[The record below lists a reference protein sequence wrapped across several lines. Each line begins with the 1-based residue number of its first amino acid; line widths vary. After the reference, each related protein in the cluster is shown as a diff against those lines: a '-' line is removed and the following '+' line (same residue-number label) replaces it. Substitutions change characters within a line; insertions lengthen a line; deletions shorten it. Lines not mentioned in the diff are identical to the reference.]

1 MKKITVLLLVLASGC
16 VVSRGKYDD
25 LAAEHA
31 RTETQL
37 MEERDGRRKDVAGR
51 DETIARKEV
60 ELDQLRSQL
69 ATEQARS
76 KELAS
81 RAAKLEADLANMLK
95 DRTRLTSSVDEM
107 KVALAD
113 LNRRKAEADARIAEF
128 KDLISRFQKMIDAG
142 RLRVKIS
149 DGRMVVELA
158 TDVLFPS
165 GSAQLSKEGRAA
177 VMEVARV
184 LAGIPDRDF
193 QVEGHTDDVPIS
205 TAQYPSNWEL
215 ASARSTGVLKA
226 MIEAGMPAD
235 RISAAS
241 FGESR
246 PARPNDSAEGRA
258 ANRRIEIV
266 LIPDLA
272 SLPGFDELEAV
283 GGS

>member
-1 MKKITVLLLVLASGC
+1 MRRITVLVLVLTSGC

-25 LAAEHA
+25 LATEHA

-37 MEERDGRRKDVAGR
+37 AAERDAHRKDVEERDRMLAGAQGEIER
-51 DETIARKEV
+51 T
-60 ELDQLRSQL
+60 RSQL
-69 ATEQARS
+69 AAEQARA
-76 KELAS
+76 KELAD
-81 RAAKLEADLANMLK
+81 RAARLEADLAAMLK

-128 KDLISRFQKMIDAG
+128 KDLIRRFQKMIDAG
-142 RLRVKIS
+142 RLKVKIS

-165 GSAQLSKEGRAA
+165 GSAQLSKDGREA

-184 LAGIPDRDF
+184 LAGIPDRAF

-205 TAQYPSNWEL
+205 TKQYPSNWEL
-215 ASARSTGVLKA
+215 ASARATGVLKA
-226 MIEAGMPAD
+226 MLEAGMPSD

-246 PARPNDSAEGRA
+246 PARPNEAPDGRA

-266 LIPDLA
+266 VVPDLS
-272 SLPGFDELEAV
+272 SLPGFDELQKA
-283 GGS
+283 GST